1 MSSRQANTKC
11 WAGTAYNENAHYA
24 FGKFDRVT
32 VEGVSYRLHRETEVG
47 FVFVRDDESQLAQ
60 QFTHEDMQR
69 LGNAHAI
76 RVERGYFDPHFAAK
90 RQLKMTVADGC
101 LVGSGKT
108 RKSKREAYTEALLGL
123 HREGLLKRNDLSL
136 KASEPFLVARAIQL
150 ADNLNPS
157 GKAKLPK
164 SEDFSIPP
172 SPRTLRRWLSAMEEF
187 GRGGLVDRIDNRGNR
202 SHRMGPEAIG
212 LMMKEVRK
220 YLSPEKPSIKHIHEE
235 VQLSFRDR
243 NEERL
248 ANGQSPLTIPSR
260 ETVRRAIWALDPY
273 QVELA
278 RNGEAAARKKF
289 RPVVNGI
296 SVTRPLERVE
306 IDEWT
311 VDVMTFLTSSGMYAL
326 MEDDEKRSL
335 GLYVEGDVD
344 DNGKKRKKTA
354 RWTLTAA
361 ICCATRCIVG
371 MVLSRNPGEEA
382 AVQLLQMIT
391 TNKGTWTD
399 AVGGMTPWDMHGTPE
414 LIVFDGGAAFKS
426 QRFRMAASDLG
437 VMWEMAM
444 NGVPENRGTIERAFG
459 TFASDFAPRLT
470 GHTFGSI
477 LEKGDADPEK
487 RAVLTL
493 DDFTFA
499 LIRWVA
505 DINHNTPHGGLNG
518 ETPVKAWRR
527 LSKEYGVL
535 PPPDMEIMRLYF
547 GQQRQYRLDKSGITI
562 LGVSYQAE
570 HLQTYMRRKDPHMVD
585 VRWHP
590 KDLGAISVRLGK
602 EWFEIPAIDASLKG
616 VAAQTGLTAIRRT
629 RSANPTSNRLDNVAV
644 REAIKAIND
653 RNEQASSLN
662 LEDWSE
668 DRMDRAERDLLAGVE
683 FFERK
688 APSQQKGEL
697 GHHIPSTEELTGVP
711 MDHNALKKPSGG
723 AAALTD
729 LPAKPTNITIEE
741 D

>member
-1 MSSRQANTKC
+1 MDLSFT
-11 WAGTAYNENAHYA
+11 NENAHYA

-32 VEGVSYRLHRETEVG
+32 VEGVGYRLHQETEVG

-90 RQLKMTVADGC
+90 RQLQMSTAHGG
-101 LVGSGKT
+101 LVGAIKVRTGK
-108 RKSKREAYTEALLGL
+108 KEAYCQAALDMYG
-123 HREGLLKRNDLSL
+123 EGLLQFTDMSIKANMPTLMGRAMELS
-136 KASEPFLVARAIQL
+136 
-150 ADNLNPS
+150 DNLNPS
-157 GKAKLPK
+157 GKAKLSK
-164 SEDFSIPP
+164 AEDFAVRP
-172 SPRTLRRWLSAMEEF
+172 SARTLRRWLSAMGEF
-187 GRGGLVDRIDNRGNR
+187 GRSGLVDRIDNRGNR

-220 YLSPEKPSIKHIHEE
+220 YLSPEKPSIKQIHEE

-248 ANGQSPLTIPSR
+248 ANGQSALIIPSR
-260 ETVRRAIWALDPY
+260 ETVRRAIRAVDPY

-289 RPVVNGI
+289 RPVMNGI

-311 VDVMTFLTSSGMYAL
+311 VDVMTLMQTSGMYDL
-326 MEDDEKRSL
+326 LEDDEKRSL

-344 DNGKKRKKTA
+344 ENGKKCKKSA

-371 MVLSRNPGEEA
+371 MVLSRNPGAEA

-414 LIVFDGGAAFKS
+414 LIVFDGGSAFKS

-437 VMWEMAM
+437 IVWEMAM
-444 NGVPENRGTIERAFG
+444 NGVPENRGTMERAFG

-499 LIRWVA
+499 LIRWVT
-505 DINHNTPHGGLNG
+505 DIYHNTPHGGLNG

-527 LSKEYGVL
+527 LSKKYGVL
-535 PPPDMEIMRLYF
+535 PPPDMAMMRLCF
-547 GQQRQYRLDKSGITI
+547 GQQRQYRLDKKGITI
-562 LGVSYQAE
+562 LGVCYQAE

-602 EWFEIPAIDASLKG
+602 KWFEVPATDASLKG
-616 VAAQTGLTAIRRT
+616 IAAQTWLTAIRRT
-629 RSANPTSNRLDNVAV
+629 RSANPTSNRLDSVAV

-653 RNEQASSLN
+653 RNERAKQASSLN

-668 DRMDRAERDLLAGVE
+668 DRMERAERDLLAGVE

-688 APSQQKGEL
+688 VPAQQKGEL
-697 GHHIPSTEELTGVP
+697 GHQIPSTEELTGVP
-711 MDHNALKKPSGG
+711 MDHNAPKNSPGG
-723 AAALTD
+723 AVMTED
-729 LPAKPTNITIEE
+729 MPAKPTNITIEE

>member
-1 MSSRQANTKC
+1 MDISFSDN
-11 WAGTAYNENAHYA
+11 NARYA
-24 FGKFDRVT
+24 FGRFDRVT
-32 VEGVSYRLHRETEVG
+32 IEGVGYRLHQETEVG

-90 RQLKMTVADGC
+90 RQLQMSTAHGS
-101 LVGSGKT
+101 LVGGAKT
-108 RKSKREAYTEALLGL
+108 RVSRKEAYCQAALDM
-123 HREGLLKRNDLSL
+123 HREGLLKFTDESINANIFTLIGRAVDLS
-136 KASEPFLVARAIQL
+136 
-150 ADNLNPS
+150 DNLNPS
-157 GKAKLPK
+157 GKAKPIK
-164 SEDFSIPP
+164 SEDIGTAP
-172 SPRTLRRWLSAMEEF
+172 SARTLRRWLASMIEF
-187 GRGGLVDRIDNRGNR
+187 GRSGLVNRIGSRGNR
-202 SHRMGPEAIG
+202 SNRMGPEATG

-220 YLSPEKPSIKHIHEE
+220 YLSPEKPSIKQVHEQ
-235 VQLSFRDR
+235 VRLSFDDR
-243 NEERL
+243 NEQR
-248 ANGQSPLTIPSR
+248 AAQGRSPLTIPSR
-260 ETVRRAIWALDPY
+260 ETVRRAIRALDPY

-289 RPVVNGI
+289 RPVLNGI

-311 VDVMTFLTSSGMYAL
+311 VDVMTLMESSGMYDL
-326 MEDDEKRSL
+326 LTDEEKRSL
-335 GLYVEGDVD
+335 GLHVKGDED
-344 DNGKKRKKTA
+344 ANGKKRKNTG

-371 MVLSRNPGEEA
+371 MVLSRNPNEDA

-391 TNKGTWTD
+391 TNKGAWAD
-399 AVGGMTPWDMHGTPE
+399 AVGSMTPWDMHGTPE

-459 TFASDFAPRLT
+459 TVGSDFAPRLS
-470 GHTFGSI
+470 GHTFSSI

-487 RAVLTL
+487 RAVLDL

-499 LIRWVA
+499 LIRYVT
-505 DINHNTPHGGLNG
+505 DIYHNSPHGGLDG
-518 ETPVKAWRR
+518 ETPVRAWRR
-527 LSKEYGVL
+527 LTQEYGVL
-535 PPPDMEIMRLYF
+535 PPPDMEMMRLCF
-547 GQQRQYRLDKSGITI
+547 GQQRQYRLDKTGITI
-562 LGVSYQAE
+562 LGVRYQAE

-590 KDLGAISVRLGK
+590 KDIGAVSVQLGK
-602 EWFEIPAIDASLKG
+602 EWFEISALDPSLKG
-616 VAAQTGLTAIRRT
+616 VSAQTWLTAIRRT
-629 RSANPTSNRLDNVAV
+629 RANNPTSNRLDNVAV
-644 REAIKAIND
+644 REAIKAIDD
-653 RNEQASSLN
+653 RNEQAKQASSLN

-668 DRMDRAERDLLAGVE
+668 KRMERAENDVVAGIE
-683 FFERK
+683 FFDRK
-688 APSQQKGEL
+688 SPTQAKGEL
-697 GHHIPSTEELTGVP
+697 GHELPSVEDLTGAP
-711 MDHNALKKPSGG
+711 MDQNAPTKASKAN
-723 AAALTD
+723 AAASD
-729 LPAKPTNITIEE
+729 LPTKPANITIEE

>member
-1 MSSRQANTKC
+1 MDISFSDN
-11 WAGTAYNENAHYA
+11 NARYA
-24 FGKFDRVT
+24 FGRFDRVT
-32 VEGVSYRLHRETEVG
+32 IEGVGYRLHQETEVG

-90 RQLKMTVADGC
+90 RQLQMSTAHGS
-101 LVGSGKT
+101 LVGGAKT
-108 RKSKREAYTEALLGL
+108 RVSKKEAYCQAALDM
-123 HREGLLKRNDLSL
+123 HREGLLKFTDESINANIFTLIGRAVDLS
-136 KASEPFLVARAIQL
+136 
-150 ADNLNPS
+150 DNLNPS
-157 GKAKLPK
+157 GKENPIK
-164 SEDFSIPP
+164 SEDIGTAP
-172 SPRTLRRWLSAMEEF
+172 SARTLRRWLASMIEF
-187 GRGGLVDRIDNRGNR
+187 GRSGLVDRIGSRGNR
-202 SHRMGPEAIG
+202 SNRMGPEATG

-220 YLSPEKPSIKHIHEE
+220 YLSPEKPSIKQIHEQ
-235 VQLSFRDR
+235 VRLSFEDR
-243 NEERL
+243 NEQR
-248 ANGQSPLTIPSR
+248 AAQGRSPLTIPSR
-260 ETVRRAIWALDPY
+260 ETVRRAIRALDPY

-289 RPVVNGI
+289 RPVLNGI

-311 VDVMTFLTSSGMYAL
+311 VDVMTLMESSGMYDL
-326 MEDDEKRSL
+326 LTDEEKRSL
-335 GLYVEGDVD
+335 GLHVKGDED
-344 DNGKKRKKTA
+344 ANGKKRKNTG

-371 MVLSRNPGEEA
+371 MVLSRNPNEDA

-391 TNKGTWTD
+391 TNKGAWAD
-399 AVGGMTPWDMHGTPE
+399 AVGSMTPWDMHGTPE

-444 NGVPENRGTIERAFG
+444 NGVPENRGTIERVFG
-459 TFASDFAPRLT
+459 TVGSDFAPRLS
-470 GHTFGSI
+470 GHTFSSI

-487 RAVLTL
+487 RAVLDL

-499 LIRWVA
+499 LIRYVT
-505 DINHNTPHGGLNG
+505 DIYHNSPHGGLDG
-518 ETPVKAWRR
+518 ETPVRAWRR
-527 LSKEYGVL
+527 LTQEYGVL
-535 PPPDMEIMRLYF
+535 PPPDMEMMRLCF
-547 GQQRQYRLDKSGITI
+547 GQQRQYRLDKTGITI
-562 LGVSYQAE
+562 LGVRYQAE

-590 KDLGAISVRLGK
+590 KDIGAVSVQLGK
-602 EWFEIPAIDASLKG
+602 EWFEISALDPSLKG
-616 VAAQTGLTAIRRT
+616 VAAQTWLTAIRRT
-629 RSANPTSNRLDNVAV
+629 RANNPTSNRLDNVAV

-653 RNEQASSLN
+653 RNEQAKQASSLN

-668 DRMDRAERDLLAGVE
+668 ERMERAENDVVAGIE
-683 FFERK
+683 FFDRK
-688 APSQQKGEL
+688 SPTRAKGEL
-697 GHHIPSTEELTGVP
+697 GHELPSVEDLTGAP
-711 MDHNALKKPSGG
+711 MDQKAPTKASKAN
-723 AAALTD
+723 AAASD
-729 LPAKPTNITIEE
+729 LPTKPANITIEE